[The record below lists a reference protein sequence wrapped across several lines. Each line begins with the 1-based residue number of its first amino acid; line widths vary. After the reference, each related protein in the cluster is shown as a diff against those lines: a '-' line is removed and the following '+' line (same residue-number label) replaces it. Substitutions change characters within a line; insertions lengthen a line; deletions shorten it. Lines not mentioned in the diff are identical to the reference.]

1 MVRNYI
7 WKHKHLYTENEIDN
21 ILEECIYIYIYIY
34 IVALI
39 LSVKA
44 PLHENSGIVTQGY
57 NIYKVVRLSMMC
69 GSHKVNTH

>member
-1 MVRNYI
+1 MLWVIATGAWYEITYASISTYI
-7 WKHKHLYTENEIDN
+7 ATENEIDN
-21 ILEECIYIYIYIY
+21 ILEEYIY

-57 NIYKVVRLSMMC
+57 NTK
-69 GSHKVNTH
+69 